1 MENSILTIK
10 NLNNSFDDQ
19 VILNDV
25 NLNIKTNE
33 IVALIGP
40 SGAGK
45 STILNLITNVLNP
58 DSGEI
63 IVDNININQIKN
75 NKLRAKKVGI
85 IRQSF
90 DLVDSLSVIN
100 NVLIGRF
107 NEWGFGK
114 SFVNLIH
121 TKEKDLALETLDKV
135 GLKDKA
141 NQKVSLLSG
150 GEKQRV
156 AIARLMVQN
165 PKLILADEPVSSLDP
180 ARSKEI
186 LELLTNLTKDN
197 NQSLLAS
204 VHSVELVKEY
214 FDRAIALRDGQI
226 VFDKKVNEIK
236 EIDYKNLYQIK
247 KDLVWEV
254 SLLTD
259 PLGYYFY
266 Y

>member
-10 NLNNSFDDQ
+10 NLNKSFDDQ
-19 VILNDV
+19 VILNDI
-25 NLNIKTNE
+25 NLNINQNE

-45 STILNLITNVLNP
+45 STILNLITNVLSP

-63 IVDNININQIKN
+63 IVDNANINEIKN

-114 SFVNLIH
+114 SFANLLH
-121 TKEKDLALETLDKV
+121 TKEKDLALEILNKV
-135 GLKDKA
+135 GLEDKA
-141 NQKVSLLSG
+141 YQKVSLLSG

-186 LELLTNLTKDN
+186 LKLLTNLAKDQN
-197 NQSLLAS
+197 KSLLAS
-204 VHSVELVKEY
+204 VHSVELVKDY

-226 VFDKKVNEIK
+226 VFDKRVSNITE
-236 EIDYKNLYQIK
+236 EDYKNLYNIK
-247 KDLVWEV
+247 KDIV
-254 SLLTD
+254 
-259 PLGYYFY
+259 
-266 Y
+266 